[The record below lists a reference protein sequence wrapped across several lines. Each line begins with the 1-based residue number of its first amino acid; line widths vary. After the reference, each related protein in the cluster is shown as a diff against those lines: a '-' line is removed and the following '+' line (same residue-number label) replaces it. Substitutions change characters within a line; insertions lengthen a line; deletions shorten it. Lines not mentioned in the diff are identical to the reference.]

1 MKLWMRILIGA
12 AIGLILGL
20 YLPTE
25 GGDTVEVME
34 TLAALVV
41 NVGRYAVFPLIFF
54 GLVIGLHE
62 LREDRMTLRVFG
74 KAALSIVTV
83 TAVMV
88 IITTLVTLLLA
99 PRRIPPIFQ
108 EAVVPEIPSVAALLA
123 NVFPRNLFSVF
134 AVPGNYLLPVAAAAV
149 LVGLVLHHEGATVG
163 PAVDVADSL
172 ARVFYRLNSWIVDA
186 VSVGLIAV
194 SSYWVLQ
201 LRTVSDLDL
210 FAPLV
215 WVLMG
220 LAALFVLVGFPL
232 VIFFWGARYNP
243 FSWLYAMVVPAVVA
257 FFSGDSYFTLGPLT
271 RIAKENFGV
280 SREAASPTLSM
291 ATLFGKSGS
300 AMVIAA
306 AFITVF
312 RSYTALEITFAQV
325 LWIMVAAFL
334 FSFLL
339 GRVPGSTVIVGLSL
353 LAQSYGE
360 GMEDIYLI
368 LLPALPILTGI
379 AVVVDTMTAAAI
391 TFMVGHWERKRR
403 IVDPLDFV

>member
-1 MKLWMRILIGA
+1 MKLWMRIVLGA
-12 AIGLILGL
+12 ALGLVLGL
-20 YLPTE
+20 YLPLT
-25 GGDTVEVME
+25 GGDSVELMQ
-34 TLAALVV
+34 TLAGLVV
-41 NVGRYAVFPLIFF
+41 SVGRYVVFPLIFF
-54 GLVIGLHE
+54 GLIIGIHE
-62 LREDRMTLRVFG
+62 LREDRMTLRVYA
-74 KAALSIVTV
+74 KAALSIVAV
-83 TAVMV
+83 TAAMV
-88 IITTLVTLLLA
+88 ILATPITLLLA

-108 EAVVPEIPSVAALLA
+108 EAVVPAIPTLPELFR
-123 NVFPRNLFSVF
+123 NVFPPNLFAVF
-134 AVPGNYLLPVAAAAV
+134 SGEGSFLLPVVVAAV
-149 LVGLVLHHEGATVG
+149 LFGLVMHREGAGVG
-163 PAVDVADSL
+163 PAVDLADSMT
-172 ARVFYRLNSWIVDA
+172 RIFYRLNSWIIEA
-186 VSVGLIAV
+186 LSVGLIAI

-201 LRTVSDLDL
+201 LRSVSDLGL
-210 FAPLV
+210 FAPLI
-215 WVLMG
+215 WVVVG
-220 LAALFVLVGFPL
+220 VAALFVLVVFPL
-232 VIFFWGARYNP
+232 VVFFWGARYNP

>member
-1 MKLWMRILIGA
+1 MKLWMRILVGA
-12 AIGLILGL
+12 AIGLIVGL
-20 YLPTE
+20 YLPVE
-25 GGDTVEVME
+25 GGDTVEAME

-41 NVGRYAVFPLIFF
+41 NVGRYAVFPLIFS

-62 LREDRMTLRVFG
+62 LRNDHLTLRVFG
-74 KAALSIVTV
+74 KAGLSIVTV

-88 IITTLVTLLLA
+88 VITTLVTLLLA

-108 EAVVPEIPSVAALLA
+108 EAVVPEMPSVAAMLA
-123 NVFPRNLFSVF
+123 NAFPRNFFSVF
-134 AVPGNYLLPVAAAAV
+134 AIPGDFLLPVAAAAV
-149 LVGLVLHHEGATVG
+149 LVGLVLYHEGAVVG
-163 PAVDVADSL
+163 PAVDLADSL
-172 ARVFYRLNSWIVDA
+172 ARVFYRLNSWIVEA

-201 LRTVSDLDL
+201 LRSVSDLDL

-215 WVLMG
+215 WVLVG
-220 LAALFVLVGFPL
+220 VAGLFVLVAFPL
-232 VIFFWGARYNP
+232 AIFFWGARYNP
-243 FSWLYAMVVPAVVA
+243 FSWLYAIVGPATVA
-257 FFSGDSYFTLGPLT
+257 FFSGDSYFTLGSLT
-271 RIAKENFGV
+271 RVAKENFGV
-280 SREAASPTLSM
+280 SREVASPTLSL
-291 ATLFGKSGS
+291 ATLFGKPGS

-306 AFITVF
+306 AFIAVF
-312 RSYTALEITFAQV
+312 RSYTALEITFVQV
-325 LWIMVAAFL
+325 LWVMGASFL

-339 GRVPGSTVIVGLSL
+339 GRVPGTTVIVGLSM

-379 AVVVDTMTAAAI
+379 AVVVDTATAAAV
-391 TFMVGHWERKRR
+391 TFMVGHWERRRR

>member
-1 MKLWMRILIGA
+1 MKLWMRLLVGA
-12 AIGLILGL
+12 AIGLVLGL
-20 YLPTE
+20 YLPIE
-25 GGDTVEVME
+25 GGDSVAVME
-34 TLAALVV
+34 TLAGLVV

-74 KAALSIVTV
+74 KAALSTVAV
-83 TAVMV
+83 TAAMV
-88 IITTLVTLLLA
+88 ILTTLVTLLLS

-108 EAVVPEIPSVAALLA
+108 EAVVPQIPSIAELVAS
-123 NVFPRNLFSVF
+123 VFQRNLFAVF
-134 AVPGNYLLPVAAAAV
+134 AGGGDYLLPVAGAGV
-149 LVGLVLHHEGATVG
+149 LVGLILFHEGATVG
-163 PAVDVADSL
+163 PAVDIADSL
-172 ARVFYRLNSWIVDA
+172 ARVFYRLNSWVLEA

-201 LRTVSDLDL
+201 LRAVSDLEL

-215 WVLMG
+215 WLLVG
-220 LAALFVLVGFPL
+220 IAALFVLVVLPL
-232 VIFFWGARYNP
+232 VVFLWGARYNP
-243 FSWLYAMVVPAVVA
+243 FSFLYAMIVPAVTA
-257 FFSGDSYFTLGPLT
+257 FFSGDSYFALGPLT
-271 RIAKENFGV
+271 KIAKENFGV
-280 SREAASPTLSM
+280 SREAAAPSLTM
-291 ATLFGKSGS
+291 TTLFAKSGS

-306 AFITVF
+306 AFITVL
-312 RSYTALEITFAQV
+312 RSYTALEITLGQV
-325 LWIMVAAFL
+325 MWIIGASFL

-339 GRVPGSTVIVGLSL
+339 GRVPGATVIVGLSM
-353 LAQSYGE
+353 LARTYGE

>member
-220 LAALFVLVGFPL
+220 LASLFVLVGFPL
-232 VIFFWGARYNP
+232 VVFFWGARYNP

>member
-12 AIGLILGL
+12 TVGLVLGL
-20 YLPTE
+20 WLPTE
-25 GGDTVEVME
+25 GGDTVQVME
-34 TLAALVV
+34 TLSTLVI

-54 GLVIGLHE
+54 GLVIGLRE
-62 LREDRMTLRVFG
+62 LREDHMTLRVFG
-74 KAALSIVTV
+74 KTALSIVVV

-88 IITTLVTLLLA
+88 IVTTLVTLLLA

-108 EAVVPEIPSVAALLA
+108 EAVVPEMPSVATMLA

-134 AVPGNYLLPVAAAAV
+134 ATPGSFLLPVAAAAV
-149 LVGLVLHHEGATVG
+149 LVGLVLYREGATVG
-163 PAVDVADSL
+163 PAVDLADSL
-172 ARVFYRLNSWIVDA
+172 ARVFYRLNSWILEA
-186 VSVGLIAV
+186 VSVGLVAV
-194 SSYWVLQ
+194 SSYWVLR

-215 WVLMG
+215 WVLIAVG
-220 LAALFVLVGFPL
+220 ALFVLVGFPL
-232 VIFFWGARYNP
+232 VIFLWGARYNP
-243 FSWLYAMVVPAVVA
+243 FSWLYAMVGPAVIA
-257 FFSGDSYFTLGPLT
+257 FFSGDSYFTLSPLT

-280 SREAASPTLSM
+280 SREAASPALTM

-312 RSYTALEITFAQV
+312 RSYTALEITFVQV
-325 LWIMVAAFL
+325 LWIIGASFL

-339 GRVPGSTVIVGLSL
+339 GRVPGSTVVVGLSL